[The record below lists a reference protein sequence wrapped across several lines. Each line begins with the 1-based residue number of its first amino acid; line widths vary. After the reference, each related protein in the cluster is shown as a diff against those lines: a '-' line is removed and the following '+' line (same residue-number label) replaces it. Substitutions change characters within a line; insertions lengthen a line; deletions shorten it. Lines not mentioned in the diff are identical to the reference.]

1 MYSTHL
7 GDLPL
12 TRPVESAGDDHVY
25 HLYVVRSEARENFR
39 ERLSKQGVGTLVH
52 YERPIHQHPAY
63 TSLER
68 PGRLGISERL
78 CAEVVSLPLY
88 PELLDGEVE
97 FVIDAV
103 QASCLVRPRVAR

>member
-1 MYSTHL
+1 MIVP
-7 GDLPL
+7 G
-12 TRPVESAGDDHVY
+12 
-25 HLYVVRSEARENFR
+25 
-39 ERLSKQGVGTLVH
+39 RLDGS
-52 YERPIHQHPAY
+52 QHPAY

-88 PELLDGEVE
+88 PELLDEVE

-103 QASCLVRPRVAR
+103 HASCLVRPRVAR

>member
-1 MYSTHL
+1 M
-7 GDLPL
+7 
-12 TRPVESAGDDHVY
+12 
-25 HLYVVRSEARENFR
+25 VRSEVRENFR

-63 TSLER
+63 TSLVR

-88 PELLDGEVE
+88 PELLDEEVE

-103 QASCLVRPRVAR
+103 HASFRVRSHVAR